1 MAARDAHVHQA
12 QVALKHMQEQ
22 IEHSKKAFTFMQK
35 FRIRMIFATNKT
47 ERYFNKI
54 MWILGV
60 IKVQFVLIADYQ
72 MV

>member
-1 MAARDAHVHQA
+1 
-12 QVALKHMQEQ
+12 
-22 IEHSKKAFTFMQK
+22 MQK
-35 FRIRMIFATNKT
+35 FRIRMIFSSNNT

-60 IKVQFVLIADYQ
+60 SKVNFILIADYQ